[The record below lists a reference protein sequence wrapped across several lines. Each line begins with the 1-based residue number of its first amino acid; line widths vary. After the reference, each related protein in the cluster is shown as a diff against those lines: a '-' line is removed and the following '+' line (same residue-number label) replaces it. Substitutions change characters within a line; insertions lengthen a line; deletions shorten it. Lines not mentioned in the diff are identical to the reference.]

1 MSNGSVMASASI
13 RRTRR
18 TATCPSLLPGQSW
31 SFAGLI
37 YHMGGSDQLYG
48 EVTQVTDGDTIE
60 VEAQDYTTPVRLI
73 AVHTPETV
81 APDQPVGCFGP

>member
-1 MSNGSVMASASI
+1 
-13 RRTRR
+13 
-18 TATCPSLLPGQSW
+18 
-31 SFAGLI
+31 
-37 YHMGGSDQLYG
+37 MGGSDQLYG